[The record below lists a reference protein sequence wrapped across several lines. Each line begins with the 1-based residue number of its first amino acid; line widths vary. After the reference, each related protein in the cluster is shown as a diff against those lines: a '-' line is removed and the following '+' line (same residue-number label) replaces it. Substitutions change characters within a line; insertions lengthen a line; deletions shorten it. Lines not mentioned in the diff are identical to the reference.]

1 MKKVMNDVANCA
13 SIDHFG
19 KKFVIAEANYASLKL
34 VYGLAQCMPY
44 MSDSECAACLL
55 SSISVFLYSSEARQG
70 ANIMLHRFYVRY
82 ETYIFYNASF
92 GAAPPP
98 PSLVQ
103 APSANKTDA
112 AGDSG
117 E

>member
-1 MKKVMNDVANCA
+1 MNDVTNCA
-13 SIDHFG
+13 SSDDSG
-19 KKFVIAEANYASLKL
+19 KKFAIEEANYASLKS

-44 MSDSECAACLL
+44 MSDFECTACLW
-55 SSISVFLYSSEARQG
+55 SSISVYLYRSGEKQG
-70 ANIMLHRFYVRY
+70 ANITLHRCYARY
-82 ETYIFYNASF
+82 ETYLFYNASF

-103 APSANKTDA
+103 APSANRTDVT
-112 AGDSG
+112 GDSG